1 LRCPQDAPGIPTGQV
16 GNRSSLTNFC
26 LSLPSQILVAFQQ
39 LTHKIKGG
47 AERDLP
53 SFELRTHPI
62 QEATQEQSTTQ
73 ALYLLLCLNGGVGAS
88 KVRLQQPPV
97 HDLESDKKLFSLL
110 RTNYNFHRKRWW
122 SFLSLWE
129 LQRIDFVH
137 FEMYDGP
144 LIDIKEIH
152 SLPPQEHNTTYLYDR
167 PILNPPIGTNLL
179 MHYLRCPHEA
189 SSKTPCLEKMPK
201 KMNDK
206 LNVCPIKGISPGWG
220 LYFV

>member
-1 LRCPQDAPGIPTGQV
+1 MTE
-16 GNRSSLTNFC
+16 S
-26 LSLPSQILVAFQQ
+26 
-39 LTHKIKGG
+39 
-47 AERDLP
+47 
-53 SFELRTHPI
+53 EL
-62 QEATQEQSTTQ
+62 QKFVYNN
-73 ALYLLLCLNGGVGAS
+73 L
-88 KVRLQQPPV
+88 PV

-152 SLPPQEHNTTYLYDR
+152 SLPPQEYRTTYLYDR
-167 PILNPPIGTNLL
+167 PIINPPIGTNLL

-220 LYFV
+220 LYFVEDWNWKKILIGTYLTFMGSGIIVGVVCWWLDHSIQDAFAVAGFVVACFATGVGASQAWLNIL